1 MPRAT
6 GKPTRRSA
14 MLHALPFALCSALC
28 FTLAFPPFNLALL
41 APLSLIPL
49 VRLAQTTARARWA
62 GVPVLLCFAGAFGY
76 HHQWMFAV
84 TAAGTPLLLAYLAL
98 YPTAFVL
105 ILSKL
110 RFKRVSPW
118 TIAPFL
124 WVLLEIIRGHLFS
137 GYAWYCIA
145 HPFEP
150 HNNQYF
156 FGFLLAFPIC
166 TIGQFCSLL
175 PDFARP
181 RFSLRISVSKLVL
194 IAPVLW
200 LYLDFFAP
208 SPYEIDSDTGI
219 LNVAS
224 IQTNVPQDNKVAW
237 TLDQRIEDFQRMLDL
252 TREAAQS
259 NPDLIVWPE
268 TMFPG
273 YTLSPAAL
281 QAARDAG
288 IADTNYD
295 LFFLQFAD
303 ALTDFQRELGIPMLV
318 GAIGVDDLA
327 FDLANQNELWTAGAI
342 YNSAFL
348 IADGEIQ
355 PERYDKIHLT
365 PFGEVMP
372 YISRFDWLESALLTL
387 GAGGMTFDLSAGS
400 RPTVFEVPCRNRNR
414 LARIVTPICF
424 EATTPA
430 VCRNLIG
437 SWPNDA
443 DLMINLTND
452 GWFGSFD
459 PARENHIQIAR
470 WRCTENRTPMLRA
483 ANTGISCAIDAG
495 GAVTESLPPRTEGIL
510 HAWFPIHGP

>member
-1 MPRAT
+1 MV
-6 GKPTRRSA
+6 
-14 MLHALPFALCSALC
+14 HALPFALLAAIC
-28 FTLAFPPFNLALL
+28 FTLAFPPFGLAFL

-49 VRLAQTTARARWA
+49 VRLAQGTARARWA
-62 GVPVLLCFAGAFGY
+62 GLTVLLCFCIPFAY

-84 TAAGTPLLLAYLAL
+84 TAAGTPLLVAYLAL
-98 YPTAFVL
+98 YPAAFVV
-105 ILSKL
+105 ILAKL
-110 RFKRVSPW
+110 RGSRVSVW

-150 HNNQYF
+150 HNYQYF
-156 FGFLLAFPIC
+156 FGFLLSFPIC
-166 TIGQFCSLL
+166 TVGQFCSLL
-175 PDFARP
+175 PNLARP
-181 RFSLRISVSKLVL
+181 RFSLRISVSKMVL

-200 LYLDFFAP
+200 LYLDLFAP
-208 SPYEIDSDTGI
+208 SPYEIDSDTGF
-219 LNVAS
+219 LHVAS

-237 TLDQRIEDFQRMLDL
+237 DLNQRIEDFQNMLRL
-252 TREAAQS
+252 TREAAE
-259 NPDLIVWPE
+259 NKPDLIVWPE

-273 YTLSPAAL
+273 YTLSPDAL
-281 QAARDAG
+281 QSARDAG
-288 IADTNYD
+288 IADTNYS
-295 LFFLQFAD
+295 LFILQFAD
-303 ALTDFQRELGIPMLV
+303 ALTDFQREIAIPMLV
-318 GAIGVDDLA
+318 GAIGVDDLT
-327 FDLANQNELWTAGAI
+327 FDLTNEQQPWTPGAI

-348 IADGEIQ
+348 ISGGEIQ
-355 PERYDKIHLT
+355 PGRYDKIHLT

-430 VCRNLIG
+430 ICRKLIG

-459 PARENHIQIAR
+459 PARENHLQIAR

-495 GAVTESLPPRTEGIL
+495 GAVTESLSPRSEGIL
-510 HAWFPIHGP
+510 YESFPIYGP